1 MRNQKITGIALFI
14 ALVFVP
20 AAAFGQFGGFGKK
33 IKKKSMD
40 TKPIE
45 KLIKE
50 IEGVVGQ
57 YEEATLH
64 VWTAT
69 ETVQETIKPYFEG
82 EFPVL
87 TKPLKEI
94 KKDIKEAKD
103 DAAKAAAV
111 KLHHSYFKEMDARK
125 KKVEELLNDPVKTT
139 DIKGKLQ
146 PPELKNLGVI
156 MKELK
161 PVPEQD
167 TKLIA
172 KMPDLAKKAADAVG
186 KLAKAVKDN
195 PLKAG
200 DYKKLIDKLNALTE
214 ELNKMPAELKKQITA
229 IDTMLGNIHKLIAE
243 EAK

>member
-1 MRNQKITGIALFI
+1 MRNRGITTIALFI
-14 ALVFVP
+14 VMVFAP
-20 AAAFGQFGGFGKK
+20 AAVFAQFGGFGKK
-33 IKKKSMD
+33 KKSLD
-40 TKPIE
+40 TKPIT
-45 KLIKE
+45 KLIKD
-50 IEGVVGQ
+50 IEGVVGE
-57 YEEATLH
+57 YEEATLN

-103 DAAKAAAV
+103 DAAKAAAI
-111 KLHHSYFKEMDARK
+111 KLHEGYFTEMEARK
-125 KKVEELLNDPVKTT
+125 LKVEELLNDPVKTT

-146 PPELKNLGVI
+146 PPELKNLSTIVA
-156 MKELK
+156 ELK
-161 PVPEQD
+161 PVPEKD

-172 KMPDLAKKAADAVG
+172 RSPELVKKAAEAVVT
-186 KLAKAVKDN
+186 LTKAVKDN

-214 ELNKMPAELKKQITA
+214 ELNKMPAELKKQIGA
-229 IDTMLGNIHKLIAE
+229 IENMLGNIHKLVTKDE
-243 EAK
+243 K